1 VTFDVKRVRAVYPA
15 LSDGYAYLDG
25 AAGTQVPTAVIEAI
39 ADAYR
44 SGIGNVGGT
53 FPASGRA
60 GSIVAECRQALADLT
75 GASPDGVILGPNMT
89 TLTYRLAETLSRRWG
104 PGDEVV
110 VSRLDHDANVRP
122 WVQAAA
128 RRGATVRWAEV
139 DTSTT
144 ELPPAQYGD
153 LLSERTRLVAVT
165 AASNVVG
172 TRPDVAAIAAA
183 AHAVGALVYVDGVHA
198 TPHVPVDVGAL
209 GADFYATSAYKW
221 SGPHIGT
228 VVGEP
233 ALLETLD
240 PDKLAP
246 APPGVPGRFERGTAA
261 FADLAGVTAAV
272 EHLASLDPAPDN
284 PEIAAGSRRQRVLAS
299 MAAVEEY
306 EMRLFARLLGGLD
319 AMEHVTSYGRA
330 ARRAPTAF
338 FTVAGYSP
346 RQVAEY
352 LAVRQVNV
360 WNGDNYAWELAGA
373 LGLRD
378 SGGAVRAGLVHYND
392 EADVDRLLAA
402 VGELA

>member
-1 VTFDVKRVRAVYPA
+1 MTFDVDGVRAAYPA

-25 AAGTQVPTAVIEAI
+25 AAGTQVPAAVIEAI

-44 SGIGNVGGT
+44 SVLGNHGGV
-53 FPASGRA
+53 FPASGRSDA
-60 GSIVAECRQALADLT
+60 IVAECRRAIADLT

-89 TLTYRLAETLSRRWG
+89 TLTYRLADTLSRRWG

-110 VSRLDHDANVRP
+110 VSRLDHDANIRP

-139 DTSTT
+139 DVKTA
-144 ELPPAQYGD
+144 ELPPAQYAG

-172 TRPDVAAIAAA
+172 TMPDVAAIAAA
-183 AHAVGALVYVDGVHA
+183 AHEVGALCYVDGVHA
-198 TPHVPVDVGAL
+198 TPHVPVDVASL

-228 VVGEP
+228 VVADP
-233 ALLETLD
+233 AKLETLH
-240 PDKLAP
+240 PDKLVP
-246 APPGVPGRFERGTAA
+246 APEGVPGRFERGTSA
-261 FADLAGVTAAV
+261 FADLAGVVAAV
-272 EHLASLDPAPDN
+272 DHLAALAPSN
-284 PEIAAGSRRQRVLAS
+284 PSATGSRRERVLAS
-299 MAAVEEY
+299 MAAVERY
-306 EMRLFARLLGGLD
+306 ESRLFGRMLEGLG
-319 AMEHVTSYGRA
+319 AMGHVTIYGHA

-346 RQVAEY
+346 RQAAER
-352 LAVRQVNV
+352 LAARKINV
-360 WNGDNYAWELAGA
+360 WNGDNYAWELAGVF
-373 LGLRD
+373 GLRG

-392 EADVDRLLAA
+392 EADVGRLLAA
-402 VGELA
+402 VADMGTL